1 MIVYDIVYFLR
12 FVISNGR
19 RRNDTGT
26 RIWVGIR
33 CARVFQYPR
42 IYRRPIISGDD
53 YCHPSQRTLNSR
65 YIYTSTFDITLQYT
79 YALWRYYISYF
90 LVCPPR
96 LLQIDISTG
105 ERMEAERRLDRAIEI
120 ERESERDCETEWRR
134 GSTSWFGDVC
144 YPYGHRGCRL
154 WYGECARGM
163 PPSCDWRRWW
173 RHLLRD
179 NPFII
184 SLLCRDDDIIFIMLY
199 IVLVLT
205 YNRDRNL
212 SPVGVQSFRFEYSA
226 LNIILV
232 LIWVR

>member
-26 RIWVGIR
+26 RMYMGRYPLRTGFSIR
-33 CARVFQYPR
+33 R

-65 YIYTSTFDITLQYT
+65 YPSTFDITLQYT
-79 YALWRYYISYF
+79 YVLRRYYISYF
-90 LVCPPR
+90 LVSPPR

-105 ERMEAERRLDRAIEI
+105 ERMGAERGLDRAIDR
-120 ERESERDCETEWRR
+120 ERERETEWRR
-134 GSTSWFGDVC
+134 GNTSWFGDVC

-163 PPSCDWRRWW
+163 PPSFDRRRWW

-212 SPVGVQSFRFEYSA
+212 SPVGVQSFRFGYSA